1 MAVRIAT
8 GFAGI
13 QRFANQTINAAKRAQ
28 LAYEAINIIE
38 MQSTNNAD
46 VTSMQGA
53 LVADAIFPD
62 RNQLT
67 LRRTYTGP
75 VGYWPGW
82 KTHVY
87 QYDPANAT
95 SGSINP
101 DEIIYGFTWTSNLK
115 SSGVQATVAQNIL
128 VCLWDAVKA
137 TNSTTAINA
146 ATAGHILCWLCANQ
160 YDTDGVTP
168 KWRFFQAQ
176 QNPTVPSIDAET
188 DTLPFALD
196 GVQNHLEFR
205 VSKVTKRVRIW
216 LNGVLCKD
224 FTLPA
229 GVTAEQATR
238 GFAVY
243 LARDGSQYTQ
253 IESVTFGNIYMLEVD
268 DIHTSQLG
276 PGARVMEFSPAS
288 DTEAQYRRD
297 TTRFPL
303 GNYQVAAQYYDATSR
318 GMLTAMDAGTH
329 DTYGGLSG
337 IASQASEIYGAVSK
351 FNATNLAG
359 GVHTMAAQVT
369 YKGAS
374 YTTGSL
380 TLQTT
385 GAFTMG
391 ADVSRDP
398 STNAKWEVEDLANAS
413 TGFQLTS

>member
-13 QRFANQTINAAKRAQ
+13 QRFTNGVINAAKRAQ
-28 LAYEAINIIE
+28 LAYEAINIVE
-38 MQSTNNAD
+38 AYASSNSD
-46 VTSMQGA
+46 LVSLQGA
-53 LVADAIFPD
+53 LVADPVFPD
-62 RNQLT
+62 RNQLSF
-67 LRRTYTGP
+67 RRTYSG
-75 VGYWPGW
+75 GNAYWCGW

-95 SGSINP
+95 SGSVNP
-101 DEIIYGFTWTSNLK
+101 DEIIYGFTWTSLLK
-115 SSGVQATVAQNIL
+115 ASNVTASTDQNIL

-137 TNSTTAINA
+137 TTNNSTMAA
-146 ATAGHILCWLCANQ
+146 ATPGHILCWLCANQ

-176 QNPTVPSIDAET
+176 QNPTSPSIDAET
-188 DTLPFALD
+188 DALPFALD

-224 FTLPA
+224 FTLPT

-238 GFAVY
+238 GFSVY
-243 LARDGSQYTQ
+243 LGRPYSASAAVEQ
-253 IESVTFGNIYMLEVD
+253 VMFGNIYVLEVD
-268 DIHTSQLG
+268 AIHTSTLG
-276 PGARVMEFSPAS
+276 PGARVMEFTPAS

-297 TTRFPL
+297 TNRFPL

-359 GVHTMAAQVT
+359 GVHTMAARVT
-369 YKGAS
+369 YKGET

>member
-13 QRFANQTINAAKRAQ
+13 QRFTNMVFNAAKRAQ
-28 LAYEAINIIE
+28 LAYEAINIVE
-38 MQSTNNAD
+38 AYANNNQD
-46 VTSMQGA
+46 IVSLQGS
-53 LVADAIFPD
+53 LVADPIFPE
-62 RNQLT
+62 RNQLI
-67 LRRTYTGP
+67 LRRVYSGSG
-75 VGYWPGW
+75 GYWSGW
-82 KTHVY
+82 KTHIY

-95 SGSINP
+95 AASVNP
-101 DEIIYGFTWTSNLK
+101 DEIIYGFTWMSQLK
-115 SSGVQATVAQNIL
+115 TYSQRASTGQNIL

-137 TNSTTAINA
+137 TTNNA
-146 ATAGHILCWLCANQ
+146 TMAAVTPGHILCWLCANQ

-176 QNPTVPSIDAET
+176 QNPASPSTDADT

-243 LARDGSQYTQ
+243 LARDNSQGGA
-253 IESVTFGNIYMLEVD
+253 IEQVMFGNIYALEVD
-268 DIHTSQLG
+268 AIHTSTLG
-276 PGARVMEFSPAS
+276 PGARVMEFTPAS

-297 TTRFPL
+297 TNRFPL

-337 IASQASEIYGAVSK
+337 IVSQASEIYGAVSK

-359 GVHTMAAQVT
+359 GLHTMAARVT